1 MGYHQNYTYSDN
13 FLGQIDAES
22 GEIDMY
28 SSLFDRS
35 VRTAVEMQRIGVA
48 QGDVVS
54 ICSGN
59 HLNVCVPF
67 IAAMFLGAKTVNLD
81 ISLSSEEIH
90 RIVDTFAPKIIFVSD
105 DDEQTLFDILRQTVT
120 VPLLVAFGGRTFAD
134 FLLPKPKEEED
145 FRPLPIQSIDDT
157 AHIFFSSGTTGLA
170 KGVCISHKALLNQTE
185 KLM

>member
-1 MGYHQNYTYSDN
+1 M
-13 FLGQIDAES
+13 
-22 GEIDMY
+22 
-28 SSLFDRS
+28 
-35 VRTAVEMQRIGVA
+35 EMKRIGVA

-81 ISLSSEEIH
+81 ISLPSEEI
-90 RIVDTFAPKIIFVSD
+90 RRFVDTYAPKIIFASD
-105 DDEQTLFDILRQTVT
+105 DAEQTLSAILRQVT
-120 VPLLVAFGGRTFAD
+120 TDTLLVTFGGTIFAD
-134 FLLPKPKEEED
+134 FLLPKPNEEED
-145 FRPLPIQSIDDT
+145 FRPLPIKSIDDV

-170 KGVCISHKALLNQTE
+170 KGVCISHKALLNQVE